1 MRNLPELKPGSA
13 RSDHLHMLRQIAFNA
28 MFGVVLGL
36 LVAATL
42 IFFDIGGL
50 GARIVHS
57 GNPWLA
63 AFILAAPLALTFG
76 VAVAGSFIMSM
87 PYERRFR
94 DRE

>member
-1 MRNLPELKPGSA
+1 MIQSGAVLGDAALQLVDQIMRNLPELKPGSA

-50 GARIVHS
+50 GRASFARATP
-57 GNPWLA
+57 GWRP
-63 AFILAAPLALTFG
+63 
-76 VAVAGSFIMSM
+76 SFW
-87 PYERRFR
+87 PPRLR
-94 DRE
+94 